1 MKKDRAARVKEG
13 KLKPSKL
20 HNFNTEEG
28 GEIEN
33 KQDSYI
39 MGRNTGMEVIRMDE
53 ITGISNAQLAYGP
66 TASMW
71 GGGVAGLGEGV
82 DAELEIQTE
91 WGKTGGTLYA
101 TVLRHIEIVDGM
113 EVRQWGRALYFP
125 KDGQVLEG
133 RIPRASV
140 ILR

>member
-91 WGKTGGTLYA
+91 WGKTGE
-101 TVLRHIEIVDGM
+101 RFMQPSSD
-113 EVRQWGRALYFP
+113 
-125 KDGQVLEG
+125 
-133 RIPRASV
+133 
-140 ILR
+140 ILK